1 MNDTNP
7 VYCQECGRAN
17 RAAATRCLWCG
28 MPLLNEAAPH
38 SFEPTAAELDYH
50 SGIARLDESLTVRVV
65 VSAAGVEVTE
75 LMPGSRR
82 ILRPAESIIDVETYE
97 AEMMPAPNRVP
108 LSWWERAL
116 RALRKDAGK
125 ADRDYVMK
133 ITYKEGGEVWNAL
146 FHREGEMGA
155 SLVNRIARIIG
166 ALVRQHGD
174 NHSQGKTE

>member
-17 RAAATRCLWCG
+17 RAAAARCLWCG
-28 MPLLNEAAPH
+28 APLLNKAAPH
-38 SFEPTAAELDYH
+38 NFEPTLAELDYH
-50 SGIARLDESLTVRVV
+50 SGIARLDDPLTVKVM

-82 ILRPAESIIDVETYE
+82 ILIPAASIIDVDTYE
-97 AEMMPAPNRVP
+97 TEMMPEPNQEP

-125 ADRDYVMK
+125 AAHDYVLK
-133 ITYKEGGEVWNAL
+133 ITYEEGGEIWSAL
-146 FHREGEMGA
+146 FHREGDMGA
-155 SLVNRIARIIG
+155 SLVNRIARAIG
-166 ALVRQHGD
+166 ALVRRHGEK
-174 NHSQGKTE
+174 HSQGESG